1 MKRLYFKDKITAMT
15 GVCSDKEVI
24 YISQKNGKIG
34 SYRKYVRPMMTTNN
48 SLTGAKLR
56 AAAKNWLSVN
66 PEFAEE
72 MNRYARAYNQQI
84 LPIDKRN
91 VSGYNLF
98 VSAVCKHAEPLDTL
112 TELTDVLGNT
122 INAFVSRKFL
132 KKVSVNKPFTA
143 TISG

>member
-1 MKRLYFKDKITAMT
+1 
-15 GVCSDKEVI
+15 
-24 YISQKNGKIG
+24 
-34 SYRKYVRPMMTTNN
+34 
-48 SLTGAKLR
+48 
-56 AAAKNWLSVN
+56 
-66 PEFAEE
+66 
-72 MNRYARAYNQQI
+72 
-84 LPIDKRN
+84 
-91 VSGYNLF
+91 LF